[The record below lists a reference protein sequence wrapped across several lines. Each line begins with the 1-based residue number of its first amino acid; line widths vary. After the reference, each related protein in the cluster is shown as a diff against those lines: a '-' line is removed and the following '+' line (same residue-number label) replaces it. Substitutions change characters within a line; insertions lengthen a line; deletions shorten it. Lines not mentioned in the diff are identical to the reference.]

1 MCGSADPRSSN
12 AVLLAAA
19 VASLPSGTEVREIGP
34 LTAIPGFEPGSAGG
48 AAVAAMR
55 AALDRADGLV
65 ITTPEYA
72 HSVPGVVKNA
82 LDWLVGTGELAT
94 IPIALLS
101 ASPLI
106 TGGINA
112 QIAVIRTLLAQG
124 GEVVATLT
132 VPESKR
138 KIVDGAVVH
147 ESTRRRVAETMQAM
161 IDVIT
166 ERAELTGDHA

>member
-19 VASLPSGTEVREIGP
+19 VRSLPSGTDVRDVGP
-34 LTAIPGFEPGSAGG
+34 LDEVPGFLPGAAGG
-48 AAVAAMR
+48 PAVAALR
-55 AALDRADGLV
+55 AAFDGADALV
-65 ITTPEYA
+65 IATPEYA
-72 HSVPGVVKNA
+72 HSVPGTVKNA
-82 LDWLVGTGELAT
+82 LDWLVGTGELAGL
-94 IPIALLS
+94 PIALLS

-112 QIAVIRTLLAQG
+112 QIALIRTLLAQG

-138 KIVDGAVVH
+138 KIIDGAVVH
-147 ESTRRRVAETMQAM
+147 PATQRRIAETVRALGEVV
-161 IDVIT
+161 D
-166 ERAELTGDHA
+166 ERIHLSGDRT